1 MVVAVAV
8 VGNRWGVSRETRPK
22 LIVTTFKVFSFF
34 PLFLKITRKK
44 TTRGEEGV
52 GGPARSVWAAV
63 CFTVRKGS
71 VCIAQYYA
79 SLLFHPRCR
88 ERSPV
93 AMQFDFAAGPDPLV
107 IRRRRRYLS
116 DRRPIVLPHPPLRT
130 RSLSSSSSSLLSWP
144 SSPSST
150 TSHHKHI
157 PLCLGDR
164 FHSNRV

>member
-1 MVVAVAV
+1 MMVVG
-8 VGNRWGVSRETRPK
+8 GNRWGVSRETRPK

-34 PLFLKITRKK
+34 PLFFKK
-44 TTRGEEGV
+44 NYAKEDDA
-52 GGPARSVWAAV
+52 ARSVWAAV

-116 DRRPIVLPHPPLRT
+116 DRRPIVPLTSLTNAVTLLLFLIIIIIVAVVALVHHFPSQAHTSLPWRQVP
-130 RSLSSSSSSLLSWP
+130 
-144 SSPSST
+144 
-150 TSHHKHI
+150 
-157 PLCLGDR
+157 
-164 FHSNRV
+164 